1 MTRRVLK
8 MEGMRDL
15 EENAA
20 LSVEDKPRLL
30 TLLDLASVLVLRGRS
45 KVNVFRVL
53 RDW

>member
-20 LSVEDKPRLL
+20 LSVEGEQRRL
-30 TLLDLASVLVLRGRS
+30 TLLDLASVLVLRERR
-45 KVNVFRVL
+45 KVIVFRVL
-53 RDW
+53 RDS